1 MKSIEQQLQ
10 NLPRSSGIGSLLQ
23 PTPQCEKRSLH
34 RSTKRSNLLANP
46 KERGAHADNSLI
58 DIDELGAQAHEISV
72 VSIDEI
78 NELAVE
84 GGEV

>member
-1 MKSIEQQLQ
+1 MKSIEQQLK
-10 NLPRSSGIGSLLQ
+10 NLPRSSGIGPLLQ
-23 PTPQCEKRSLH
+23 PTPQREKRSLH
-34 RSTKRSNLLANP
+34 GSPKRSDLLADP

-58 DIDELGAQAHEISV
+58 DIDELSAQAHEISV